1 MNLNG
6 PWPLTSTGATIR
18 PTIERGSRREL
29 RTGGAAG
36 AGLERLQWNMRV
48 RWGSVTGRMPIP
60 QRQGECHYALHDPER
75 GASWDNASCGLDPG

>member
-1 MNLNG
+1 
-6 PWPLTSTGATIR
+6 
-18 PTIERGSRREL
+18 
-29 RTGGAAG
+29 
-36 AGLERLQWNMRV
+36 MRV